1 MKLALTGLLAA
12 ILAGCAIPDPMDMFH
27 DNRFAEIVPD
37 PAPPEFVGTWTGSN
51 GPYLMTVR
59 INVDGTGLY
68 CSTSGV
74 NDALGRIK
82 IKGDHI
88 YYPEGGRMALSMDGD
103 VMVGA
108 HDYQGAP
115 AARFVRDD
123 DLVEAAPYCAENL

>member
-1 MKLALTGLLAA
+1 MRLLFVGLLTV

-37 PAPPEFVGTWTGSN
+37 PAPSEFVGTWTGSN

-68 CSTSGV
+68 CSSFGA

-88 YYPEGGRMALSMDGD
+88 YYPEGGRMALSKDGD
-103 VMVGA
+103 VMVGTY
-108 HDYQGAP
+108 DYEGVSP
-115 AARFVRDD
+115 ARFVRDD
-123 DLVEAAPYCAENL
+123 DLVEAAPYCAESL